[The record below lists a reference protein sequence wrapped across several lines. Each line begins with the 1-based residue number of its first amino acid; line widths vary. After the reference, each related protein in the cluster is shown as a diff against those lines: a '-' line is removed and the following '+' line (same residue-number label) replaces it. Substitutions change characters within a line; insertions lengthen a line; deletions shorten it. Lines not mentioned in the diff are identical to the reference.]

1 MYTLHTIW
9 PCTIHCVPELDLGP
23 APHSHAHTLIGI
35 FIHPLSNSL
44 GCEPY
49 HSKTTEEQSHHKYL
63 GLSLCCVVKRGSRI
77 GASWCCGDQK
87 RKEFTLLSA
96 LESQTEAQQSQK
108 TWQEWCH
115 KHFSH
120 KFFFFFLPPLEAQL
134 KHPISPLSC
143 LSLPLI
149 KAYNELGTATES
161 QDWWLYGP
169 GRIIALCG
177 LSVRKGTPRLDGER
191 GSESEGGGK
200 IKVLHCNL
208 WEAFCNAVLFCLMCA
223 ALLEPALK

>member
-1 MYTLHTIW
+1 MLWRPKAERIY
-9 PCTIHCVPELDLGP
+9 
-23 APHSHAHTLIGI
+23 SLI
-35 FIHPLSNSL
+35 SL
-44 GCEPY
+44 GVANRSTAE
-49 HSKTTEEQSHHKYL
+49 SKNMTR
-63 GLSLCCVVKRGSRI
+63 VVP
-77 GASWCCGDQK
+77 Q
-87 RKEFTLLSA
+87 TLLT
-96 LESQTEAQQSQK
+96 QV
-108 TWQEWCH
+108 
-115 KHFSH
+115 
-120 KFFFFFLPPLEAQL
+120 FFFFLPPLEAQL